1 MFFVEHSLC
10 NETLSPTSEPTP
22 ATYSYQVETLAPT
35 REPTAA
41 AYSYQVETMAPTREP
56 TTTSTQECDLIAS
69 RSNTRT
75 DLPKGHH
82 SAPANERPWCYN
94 LNVNKLADE
103 DLGCDDYYSMG
114 GSGKVRL
121 CVPDGTG
128 DPASSDGK
136 CDSTAFFYCP

>member
-1 MFFVEHSLC
+1 MYARFLAALILGSA
-10 NETLSPTSEPTP
+10 S
-22 ATYSYQVETLAPT
+22 ATNC
-35 REPTAA
+35 
-41 AYSYQVETMAPTREP
+41 REP

>member
-1 MFFVEHSLC
+1 ML
-10 NETLSPTSEPTP
+10 PTP
-22 ATYSYQVETLAPT
+22 LLLLA
-35 REPTAA
+35 
-41 AYSYQVETMAPTREP
+41 APP
-56 TTTSTQECDLIAS
+56 PSTSPSPPPPSTPPPPPSLPPFECGPIFAS
-69 RSNTRT
+69 RNNTRV

-82 SAPANERPWCYN
+82 SAPNNERPWCYN
-94 LNVNKLADE
+94 LNVNKLAD
-103 DLGCDDYYSMG
+103 DGLGCDDYYSMG